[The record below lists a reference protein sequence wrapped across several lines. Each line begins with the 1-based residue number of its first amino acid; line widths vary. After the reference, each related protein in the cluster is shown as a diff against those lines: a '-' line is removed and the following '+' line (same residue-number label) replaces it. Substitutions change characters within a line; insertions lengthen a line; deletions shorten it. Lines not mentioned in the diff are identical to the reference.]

1 MKQKFR
7 QTASALMAS
16 LMVAG
21 SERPVQVRVVYTLI
35 KPNGEQ

>member
-21 SERPVQVRVVYTLI
+21 AVCVPALAAEDLC
-35 KPNGEQ
+35 